1 MKKMT
6 KHYSQHMYLFVIYG
20 LFILCLLG
28 IFFLFTFQHYR
39 KNALEEASRDLE
51 NMCASV
57 GNSVEVQLDNISTI
71 SMNLVY
77 SNAIKTNFREFSDL
91 YHKPYA
97 TGNDLVASHNNIEA
111 IHDII
116 TAIIGAY
123 QSAAA
128 INLYTLDGSCVE
140 SGYFQRT
147 TQVDLTSKDWYEETM
162 ALHGHKYITAP
173 TVHGELPAKG
183 DNQSSRMF
191 ISLVRLFLDSSG
203 QPEGIAEVVQ
213 DCGKLFALASQLES
227 QNPDSS
233 VSIYNS
239 RQELVYPY
247 HKPAPESDYP
257 AMIAAQTLPEEQAKM
272 IKTPGEGQVLLTWQ
286 SIPAYNWTVVLTKP
300 KAAVYE
306 PLKNFRIM
314 FFLIGSLSILFT
326 LFICFYISRRLTV
339 PLKKLTEATS
349 KITINRVL
357 DETKVNLTSA
367 DSSIEELSQLC
378 ESIRSMYEKLRST
391 SQEAL
396 LSRSEET
403 RAKLQA
409 TQSLINPHFLYNCL
423 TNMSVMAEEGMNES
437 IIHMCQALCDYFRY
451 ISASKEMFVPLDEE
465 IFYTRRY
472 LECMQLR
479 FSDELEYTLEIAPE
493 TKSLYIPKLVTQPI
507 VENAFKYG
515 FQVSPPWKLCISSS
529 MDEDSWI
536 IQIQDNGGMLSDEKK
551 DQLLHLYQHLDMNQ
565 ELKSMEI
572 GGMGLKN
579 VYLRLKLLY
588 GDRAIFRIDN
598 TQPHKT
604 IFTVGGPVY
613 RSREEYYEQHPKL

>member
-28 IFFLFTFQHYR
+28 IFFLFTFQYYR
-39 KNALEEASRDLE
+39 KNTLEDASRDLE

-77 SNAIKTNFREFSDL
+77 SNAIKTNFREYSDL
-91 YHKPYA
+91 YHKPYS
-97 TGNDLVASHNNIEA
+97 TGNDLAASLSKIEA

-147 TQVDLTSKDWYEETM
+147 TRVDLKSKDWYAETIAM
-162 ALHGHKYITAP
+162 HGHKYITAP
-173 TVHGELPAKG
+173 TVHKELPAKG
-183 DNQSSRMF
+183 DNQSSQMF

-227 QNPDSS
+227 QNPDSC
-233 VSIYNS
+233 VYIYNS

-247 HKPAPESDYP
+247 NRPAPENDYS
-257 AMIAAQTLPEEQAKM
+257 AMITQQALPEEHAKM
-272 IKTPGEGQVLLTWQ
+272 VKAPDKDQVLLTWQ
-286 SIPAYNWTVVLTKP
+286 KIPSYDWTVVLTKP
-300 KAAVYE
+300 RSSVYE
-306 PLKNFRIM
+306 PLQNFRIM
-314 FFLIGSLSILFT
+314 FFLIGILSILFT

-367 DSSIEELSQLC
+367 DSSIQELSQLC

-391 SQEAL
+391 SQEVL

-423 TNMSVMAEEGMNES
+423 TNMIVMAEEEMNES

-451 ISASKEMFVPLDEE
+451 ISASKEMFVSLEE
-465 IFYTRRY
+465 ELYYTHRY

-479 FSDELEYTLEIAPE
+479 FSDELKFTLDIAPE
-493 TKSLYIPKLVTQPI
+493 TRTLYIPKLITQPI
-507 VENAFKYG
+507 LENAFKYG
-515 FQVSPPWKLCISSS
+515 FQISPPWELHISSS
-529 MDEDSWI
+529 LNDDFWC
-536 IQIQDNGGMLSDEKK
+536 IQIQDNGGLLSDEKK
-551 DQLLHLYQHLDMNQ
+551 EALLHLYQHLDMNQ
-565 ELKSMEI
+565 ELHSMEI

-588 GDRAIFRIDN
+588 ADRAIFKIDN

-604 IFTVGGPVY
+604 IFTVGGPAY
-613 RSREEYYEQHPKL
+613 RSREAYYEQHPKL

>member
-1 MKKMT
+1 
-6 KHYSQHMYLFVIYG
+6 
-20 LFILCLLG
+20 
-28 IFFLFTFQHYR
+28 
-39 KNALEEASRDLE
+39 
-51 NMCASV
+51 
-57 GNSVEVQLDNISTI
+57 
-71 SMNLVY
+71 
-77 SNAIKTNFREFSDL
+77 
-91 YHKPYA
+91 
-97 TGNDLVASHNNIEA
+97 
-111 IHDII
+111 
-116 TAIIGAY
+116 
-123 QSAAA
+123 
-128 INLYTLDGSCVE
+128 
-140 SGYFQRT
+140 
-147 TQVDLTSKDWYEETM
+147 
-162 ALHGHKYITAP
+162 
-173 TVHGELPAKG
+173 
-183 DNQSSRMF
+183 
-191 ISLVRLFLDSSG
+191 
-203 QPEGIAEVVQ
+203 
-213 DCGKLFALASQLES
+213 
-227 QNPDSS
+227 
-233 VSIYNS
+233 
-239 RQELVYPY
+239 
-247 HKPAPESDYP
+247 
-257 AMIAAQTLPEEQAKM
+257 M
-272 IKTPGEGQVLLTWQ
+272 IKTLGEVQVLLTWQ

-367 DSSIEELSQLC
+367 DSNIEELSQLC

-472 LECMQLR
+472 LECMRLR

-529 MDEDSWI
+529 MDEDSWM

-598 TQPHKT
+598 TQPCKT